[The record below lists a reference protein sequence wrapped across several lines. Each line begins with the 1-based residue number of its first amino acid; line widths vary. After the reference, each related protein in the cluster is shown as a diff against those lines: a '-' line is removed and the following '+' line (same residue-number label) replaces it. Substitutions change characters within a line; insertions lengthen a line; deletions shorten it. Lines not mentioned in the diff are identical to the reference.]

1 MKLYLSSFRL
11 GNDPNL
17 LSAIVGDKNRKAAV
31 VANAIDFHTGK
42 ERSQRVRVEI
52 EALSELGF
60 EPEELDLR
68 DYFNKS
74 SKDLENKLSEYGLLW
89 VRGGNTFILRRAMVQ
104 SGFDEAIRNLFAK
117 DDIVYGGYSA
127 GICVLSPD
135 FHGIELVDDPN
146 IVPKGYN
153 SEIIWEGV
161 GLIDFAIAPHYRS
174 DHPESADVEK
184 EVAYYKKHK
193 IPYKAL
199 RDGQVILAN
208 NYETKIVS

>member
-31 VANAIDFHTGK
+31 VANAMDFLDNP
-42 ERSQRVRVEI
+42 ERSDRVQAEI

-60 EPEELDLR
+60 EPEEVDLR
-68 DYFNKS
+68 DYFDG
-74 SKDLENKLSEYGLLW
+74 SKDLEKKLSEFGLLW
-89 VRGGNTFILRRAMVQ
+89 LRGGNTFILRRAMVQ
-104 SGFDEAIRNLFAK
+104 SGFDKALHTLFMK
-117 DDIVYGGYSA
+117 DEIVYGGYSA
-127 GICVLSPD
+127 GICVLTPD
-135 FHGIELVDDPN
+135 LHGTELVDDPN
-146 IVPKGYN
+146 LVPKGYKP
-153 SEIIWEGV
+153 EIIWKGM
-161 GLIDFAIAPHYRS
+161 GLVDFAIAPHYRS
-174 DHPESADVEK
+174 DHPESPAVEQ

-208 NYETKIVS
+208 NHEVKVV